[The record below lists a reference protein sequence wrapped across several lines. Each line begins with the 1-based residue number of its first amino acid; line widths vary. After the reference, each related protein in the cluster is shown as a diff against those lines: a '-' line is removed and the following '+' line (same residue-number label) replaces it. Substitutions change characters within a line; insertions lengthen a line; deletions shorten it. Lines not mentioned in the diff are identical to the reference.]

1 MVLDSEYE
9 NLLKDVLNGAKSIY
23 ERKLVQKGE
32 GNISARIS
40 NLNELII
47 TPTLNDY
54 KTLDLNDLVHLNFNG
69 QKISHGREASSEYRL
84 HVALYQARPRAKYV
98 IHTHSPYASMF
109 SIARKSIP
117 VLFEEMVIFLGGS
130 IPISDFGRANTYEI
144 ADTAIKGMADKNA
157 VLMANHGVLACA
169 RTIDDAVKIVELVE
183 KMAKIYWGALQIG
196 NVVTIEESA
205 CNQFKDKF
213 DQLFATHN
221 EKAVSCK

>member
-1 MVLDSEYE
+1 MVLGSEYE
-9 NLLKDVLNGAKSIY
+9 SLLKDVLYGAKSIH

-32 GNISARIS
+32 GNVSARVGD
-40 NLNELII
+40 LNELII

-54 KTLDLNDLVHLNFNG
+54 NTLTIDDLVHLKFSG
-69 QKISHGREASSEYRL
+69 EKISHGRDASSEYRL

-109 SIARKSIP
+109 SVARRPIP

-130 IPISDFGRANTYEI
+130 IPVSDFGRANTFEI
-144 ADTAIKGMADKNA
+144 SETAINGMGDKNA

-169 RTIDDAVKIVELVE
+169 RTINDAIKTVELVE

-196 NVVTIEESA
+196 NVITIEESA
-205 CNQFKDKF
+205 CSQFKNKF

-221 EKAVSCK
+221 EKSVSCK